1 MPPLPNAFFAVAAR
15 TGKADFD
22 FAIVEQSQFDG
33 MVEPPAFADF
43 QQVYVMRGNVRL
55 LGNGFQV
62 ETQAASGS
70 LQRTSERML
79 GVFTMC
85 DLVSLLRFMM
95 VTPKRDCGNRIHFL
109 HFRLIKFIFKYH
121 NYQELKYR

>member
-1 MPPLPNAFFAVAAR
+1 
-15 TGKADFD
+15 
-22 FAIVEQSQFDG
+22 

-79 GVFTMC
+79 GVFHN
-85 DLVSLLRFMM
+85 VRFGQSAA
-95 VTPKRDCGNRIHFL
+95 VHDGDS
-109 HFRLIKFIFKYH
+109 
-121 NYQELKYR
+121 